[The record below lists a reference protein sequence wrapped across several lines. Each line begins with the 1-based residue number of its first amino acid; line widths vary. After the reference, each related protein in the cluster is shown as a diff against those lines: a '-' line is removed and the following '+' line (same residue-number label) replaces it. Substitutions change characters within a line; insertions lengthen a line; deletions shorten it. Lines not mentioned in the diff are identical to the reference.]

1 MIKKSILNLFGL
13 NISRSVSPGFNFGNI
28 NFSLNGKNLSD
39 QRAGEALKYALSTS
53 PKSVLDVGSGGGFHA
68 RSFREKGAKVDCVDY
83 GTSVY
88 AKEAL
93 NDGLR
98 MLYGDFN
105 EMFIDKKYDLVWA
118 SHVLE
123 HQRNIGVFLEKL
135 ISCCVIGGIIIISV
149 PSMHRKLLG
158 GHLSLWSPGLLAY
171 NVVLA
176 GVDLSESF
184 FINGSSEISLVFS
197 PKKVPLPDGLT
208 FDKGDIYKL
217 ESLLPPFIQEGSDQF
232 LIK

>member
-1 MIKKSILNLFGL
+1 MIKKFMLNFFGL
-13 NISRSVSPGFNFGNI
+13 NISRSVSPGFNLGNI
-28 NFSLNGKNLSD
+28 NFSLNRRNISIH
-39 QRAGEALKYALSTS
+39 RSGEALKYALSINT
-53 PKSVLDVGSGGGFHA
+53 KSVLDVGSGGGFHA
-68 RSFREKGAKVDCVDY
+68 RSFREKGAEVDCVDY

-88 AKEAL
+88 AKEAF
-93 NDGLR
+93 NEGLG

-105 EMFIDKKYDLVWA
+105 KMFIGKKYDLVWA

-123 HQRNIGVFLEKL
+123 HQRNVGVFIEKL
-135 ISCCVIGGIIIISV
+135 ISCCAIGGTIIISV

-217 ESLLPPFIQEGSDQF
+217 RSLLPPFVQEGSDQF
-232 LIK
+232 LGK